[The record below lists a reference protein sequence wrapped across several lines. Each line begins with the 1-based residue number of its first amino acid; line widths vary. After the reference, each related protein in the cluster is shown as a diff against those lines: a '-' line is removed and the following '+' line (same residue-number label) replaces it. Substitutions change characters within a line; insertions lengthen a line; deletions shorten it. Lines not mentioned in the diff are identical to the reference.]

1 MLDKRGVPYETKDE
15 GADENRQ
22 HEHEELLQDIILVF
36 GLDEV
41 VEHLLHADIFFL
53 GRL

>member
-1 MLDKRGVPYETKDE
+1 VLHERRVPHEAEDE

>member
-22 HEHEELLQDIILVF
+22 HEHEKLIYNIRLVF
-36 GLDEV
+36 GLDKIG
-41 VEHLLHADIFFL
+41 EHFY
-53 GRL
+53 